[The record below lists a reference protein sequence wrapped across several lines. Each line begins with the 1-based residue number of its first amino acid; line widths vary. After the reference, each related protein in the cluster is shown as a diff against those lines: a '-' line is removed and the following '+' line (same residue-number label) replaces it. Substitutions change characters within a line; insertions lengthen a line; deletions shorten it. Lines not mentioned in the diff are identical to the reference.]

1 MYLWRFAIEHAFRF
15 LKQHMGLNA
24 NQSTDHQDIELWM
37 WLCALAY
44 WQLLLIGQD
53 AADLRPPWRRRLVDG
68 QPKPLTPGEVQ
79 RSARIFLTR
88 LGTPAAATRPAGKG
102 RGRRQ
107 GERPHSPA
115 SAMRWSTRA
124 KNAQKD
130 QNSASG
136 GSVSRSQHNHSRVN
150 VQSRRVH
157 ASRVVCQL

>member
-1 MYLWRFAIEHAFRF
+1 
-15 LKQHMGLNA
+15 MGLNA

-53 AADLRPPWRRRLVDG
+53 AADLRPAWRRRLVDG

-79 RSARIFLTR
+79 RSAERFLTR

-107 GERPHSPA
+107 GERPQPRKRYAVVYKSKKR
-115 SAMRWSTRA
+115 SRRA
-124 KNAQKD
+124 KKTPTAAQ
-130 QNSASG
+130 
-136 GSVSRSQHNHSRVN
+136 
-150 VQSRRVH
+150 
-157 ASRVVCQL
+157 